1 MYVFVGKPKL
11 CYNGKPSRNRCRR
24 ESKQLQ
30 RWLCTLCFDRS
41 ENRRDVRQ
49 TLGEIA
55 HITFAGS
62 QSTESTRQKI
72 QNNCA
77 NIRDIVNDTL
87 HVDQMSHYH
96 VPGEIVK
103 GEIAK
108 GEINQAN
115 LQQAKCR

>member
-1 MYVFVGKPKL
+1 MYLWGSLNYATMETPRETVVA
-11 CYNGKPSRNRCRR
+11 CR

-55 HITFAGS
+55 HIAFAGS
-62 QSTESTRQKI
+62 QSTEKKI

-77 NIRDIVNDTL
+77 NVRDIVNDTL

-96 VPGEIVK
+96 VPGETVK

-108 GEINQAN
+108 GVINQAN
-115 LQQAKCR
+115 MQQAKCR